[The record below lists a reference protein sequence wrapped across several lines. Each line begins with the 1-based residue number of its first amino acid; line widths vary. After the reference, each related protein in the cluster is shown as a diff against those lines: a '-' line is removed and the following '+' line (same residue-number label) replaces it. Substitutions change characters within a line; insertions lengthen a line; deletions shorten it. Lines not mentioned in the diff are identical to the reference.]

1 MVFNDKKINDVLYK
15 KVNNEVSDSSKNIFQ
30 EAKKFL
36 DLKIE
41 IYKKLFFEE
50 KKLKF
55 GKSIGET
62 IKLKIKKNNSSET
75 PEQKEF
81 IKYIDNK
88 SKIIDYNLFEE
99 HFNFTSPTVLTKQ
112 LYKIKNKKGKQ

>member
-55 GKSIGET
+55 EKSIGET
-62 IKLKIKKNNSSET
+62 IKLKIKKNNLSET

>member
-62 IKLKIKKNNSSET
+62 IKLKIKKNNLSET

-88 SKIIDYNLFEE
+88 SKIIDYNLFEK

>member
-62 IKLKIKKNNSSET
+62 IKLKIKKNNLSET

-99 HFNFTSPTVLTKQ
+99 HFNFTSPTVLPKQ

>member
-55 GKSIGET
+55 EKSIGET
-62 IKLKIKKNNSSET
+62 IKLKIKKNNLSET

-99 HFNFTSPTVLTKQ
+99 HFNFTSPTVLPKQ